1 MTLHRGLLLSGF
13 TMPACEQ
20 HFHDHDETWLILAGR
35 GSAFLIDH
43 DGRREDVE
51 LQAGDVLMIPAGY
64 EHGSEGPNTFAM
76 TAFNGTLAE
85 GAHQPGHYYLEHER
99 YVPSLSLLRH
109 PSDRYPPGVRFRR
122 DPGPEGGGLVGR
134 IVVVHGA
141 PGRLFDEVCAALR
154 AAGAKVVTELGDE
167 SFHALVSLDA
177 PGSPSA
183 VVAAFAAGKPVAAL
197 GEGLRPLLAAQVLGG
212 RTVAVPG
219 HLRAEVGEAGAI
231 TGPMA
236 VCTDTGLV
244 TAGDHNAFGMWLGK
258 AVEVFGEGSHPWMS
272 RSVPSDPVL

>member
-35 GSAFLIDH
+35 GNAFLIDH
-43 DGRREDVE
+43 DGRREDVD

-76 TAFNGTLAE
+76 AAFNGTLAE
-85 GAHQPGHYYLEHER
+85 GAHEPGHYYLEHER
-99 YVPSLSLLRH
+99 YVPSLSLRRH
-109 PSDRYPPGVRFRR
+109 PSDRYPPGVRMRR

-134 IVVVHGA
+134 TVVVHGA
-141 PGRLFDEVCAALR
+141 PGRLFDEVSAALR
-154 AAGAKVVTELGDE
+154 VAGAKVVAELGDAE
-167 SFHALVSLDA
+167 SFDALVSLDA
-177 PGSPSA
+177 SGSSHA

-197 GEGLRPLLAAQVLGG
+197 GDGLRPLLAAQVLGA
-212 RTVAVPG
+212 RTVAAPE
-219 HLRAEVGEAGAI
+219 HLQAAVTAAGAT
-231 TGPMA
+231 TGPMS

-244 TAGDHNAFGMWLGK
+244 TAGDDDAFDGWLSK
-258 AVEVFGEGSHPWMS
+258 VVEVFGEGSHPWMS
-272 RSVPSDPVL
+272 RSVPPAV